1 MTKAGLLK
9 LSTLQEIT
17 ERNTAQN
24 SSRQSKN
31 YSQSAKILEKVD
43 GVGSI
48 A

>member
-1 MTKAGLLK
+1 MTKAGLAK
-9 LSTLQEIT
+9 VSGLQEIT
-17 ERNTAQN
+17 ERNTARN

-31 YSQSAKILEKVD
+31 YSQSAKILENVD